1 MEYPD
6 TIRRATP
13 SDLPALSETLADALQ
28 DDPVISWLFP
38 SEHDRRQRAKRF
50 FMWTLSRTSMPLGEV
65 WMDEE
70 CQAAALWAPPDRW
83 RLSPRDQVG
92 LLPSAA
98 ALFKGRTPRILVGF
112 NKVEARHPKD
122 PPHWYLYF
130 IGTQTARQG
139 HGFGGALLRHML
151 ARCDEENLARD
162 GDLRPSPAP
171 SPRRAKIGVEGTVRG
186 RWRRC
191 LFAPLGGSVF
201 VRA

>member
-1 MEYPD
+1 MGFPD

-13 SDLPALSETLADALQ
+13 SDIPALSETLADALQ

-38 SEHDRRQRAKRF
+38 NDRDRRQQARRF
-50 FMWTLSRTSMPLGEV
+50 FTWTLSRTSMPLGEV

-83 RLSPRDQVG
+83 RLSPRDQLG

-130 IGTQTARQG
+130 IGTQTVRQG
-139 HGFGGALLRHML
+139 HGFGGALLSHML
-151 ARCDEENLARD
+151 ERCDEEGTPVYLEASTQRVVPFYARYGFLEIERFSLPNGPD
-162 GDLRPSPAP
+162 WTLMWRD
-171 SPRRAKIGVEGTVRG
+171 PR
-186 RWRRC
+186 
-191 LFAPLGGSVF
+191 
-201 VRA
+201 

>member
-38 SEHDRRQRAKRF
+38 SEHDRRQRAKQF

-139 HGFGGALLRHML
+139 HGFGGALLSHML
-151 ARCDEENLARD
+151 ARCDEEGTPAYLEASTQRVVPFYARHGFHEIERFALPNGPD
-162 GDLRPSPAP
+162 WSLMWRD
-171 SPRRAKIGVEGTVRG
+171 PR
-186 RWRRC
+186 
-191 LFAPLGGSVF
+191 
-201 VRA
+201 